1 MCSTVCKAG
10 MGGLCEEKE
19 RLRKNTTEIF
29 RLSWKSILVQG
40 GYSARHS
47 NMQPATNTNFFKN
60 STKPKKFYFK
70 NSKFTRACV

>member
-47 NMQPATNTNFFKN
+47 NMHPATN